1 MSISSDDSLFGEE
14 ENLIISEGDDID
26 YYAVLN
32 VARNATIEEINRAYK
47 ARCLLFHPDRHT
59 DEGSKKDAERVF
71 VVLRK
76 AHETLSDP
84 QKRSI
89 YDAVGLGG
97 LEMSGWQLVSRSN
110 NVENIKREYE
120 FLKKLRETEIMVQRI
135 HPTSS
140 YHVKVHLAGLF
151 CEDPEDRYAPS
162 LAGMTI
168 FQAVDSAITSA
179 DRVGLSGRVKM
190 INGKGDGQVSTSWKH
205 SASSTLHLESVAT
218 LSPDNATAAV
228 RVNKAIGPRFLFIL
242 SPSVSYFPLQ
252 ETFDASVSTTFSLQ
266 LTSNWQ
272 GSVALSAGLR
282 NSFISSTIL
291 RTELNQQKCSFNLT
305 LSPMNSFVRTN
316 YIWRFPN
323 DSRLE
328 AAATVGT
335 VGVIGSMM
343 YEQKLSRYSKIG
355 CGLTLNYPSCLLVG
369 KIRLNTGLSHYELHL
384 VLCDAP
390 EELARSVVYGVV
402 FPYVAF
408 QTAKLLFRGPF
419 SRIAHYFDDTSLD
432 DQVDE
437 VKREDAT
444 RVVNLMRPTAE
455 RVARTEANRRGLV
468 IVEARYGQMKGDNPA
483 YPLPGEQLI
492 DVTVPLQAMVADS
505 QLRLYSVKGA
515 LPGFYDPCPGEQ
527 KMLRVV
533 YRFHDLMH
541 AVVVPDE
548 MPLNIPLSSEF
559 CKHRLLFHSLCLV
572 HRIDQ

>member
-135 HPTSS
+135 HPD
-140 YHVKVHLAGLF
+140 LL
-151 CEDPEDRYAPS
+151 
-162 LAGMTI
+162 
-168 FQAVDSAITSA
+168 AVDSAITSA

-218 LSPDNATAAV
+218 LSPDNVTAAV

-305 LSPMNSFVRTN
+305 LSPMNSFRADELHLALPERLAA
-316 YIWRFPN
+316 WRRRPP
-323 DSRLE
+323 
-328 AAATVGT
+328 
-335 VGVIGSMM
+335 
-343 YEQKLSRYSKIG
+343 KLSRYSKIG

-419 SRIAHYFDDTSLD
+419 SRIAHYLDDTSLD

-437 VKREDAT
+437 VKREDAA

-483 YPLPGEQLI
+483 YPLPGEQFI
-492 DVTVPLQAMVADS
+492 D
-505 QLRLYSVKGA
+505 LRLYSVKGA

-541 AVVVPDE
+541 AGGGA
-548 MPLNIPLSSEF
+548 
-559 CKHRLLFHSLCLV
+559 R
-572 HRIDQ
+572 